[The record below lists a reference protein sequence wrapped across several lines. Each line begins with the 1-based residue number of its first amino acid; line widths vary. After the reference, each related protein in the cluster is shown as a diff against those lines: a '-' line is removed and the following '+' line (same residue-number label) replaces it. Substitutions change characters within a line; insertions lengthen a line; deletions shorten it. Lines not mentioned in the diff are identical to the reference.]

1 MVKYGGK
8 KHFIA
13 SGTRWDP
20 PKILRPLQ
28 PFNNP
33 SLIIEPNELIFFFSN
48 FPIYYVCVL
57 FKSRWEKIF
66 RKKYILGGLWGK
78 IYHFLVSS
86 RPGRDETTF
95 KASTVYNP
103 SVWPK
108 CYEILGVT
116 QARWRNTLENFELK
130 KIYVLGGIWKK
141 TQFNV
146 GLIASG
152 TRWDPPKL

>member
-8 KHFIA
+8 KHFILGLIA
-13 SGTRWDP
+13 SRTRWDP
-20 PKILRPLQ
+20 PKLLRPLQ

-33 SLIIEPNELIFFFSN
+33 ALIIEPNELIFFFSN

-108 CYEILGVT
+108 CHEILGVT

-130 KIYVLGGIWKK
+130 KYMFWVEYGKNTI
-141 TQFNV
+141 
-146 GLIASG
+146 
-152 TRWDPPKL
+152 